1 MRILCI
7 GDVVGGV
14 GCRFLRSKLPSLKRF
29 HGVDFVICNGEN
41 SADGNGITPLSAQYL
56 FDSGVDAI
64 TLGNHSFRRREV
76 YDGEFPVKNHARQ
89 GHYKYRYRQACY
101 HARQPHGQ
109 PRHGGGA

>member
-76 YDGEFPVKNHARQ
+76 YDLL
-89 GHYKYRYRQACY
+89 